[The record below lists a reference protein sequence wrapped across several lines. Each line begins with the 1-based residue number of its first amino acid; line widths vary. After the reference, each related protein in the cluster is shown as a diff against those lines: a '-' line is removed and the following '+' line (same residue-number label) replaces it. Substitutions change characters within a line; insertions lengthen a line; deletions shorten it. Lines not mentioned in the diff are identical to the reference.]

1 MRSFFRNNRKPHF
14 SLKGTAFLHHVKI
27 LIHFS
32 DHMLLLDRILFIGT
46 PSCLG
51 IMDHTDDSNK
61 SMNTSVQLLTN
72 EQWGRFSDIWFSYFL
87 LHELAL
93 SSQIE
98 DTNHS
103 TPWHSVPLS
112 TVSRPRE
119 QQKRNCR
126 HCRLLRYIA
135 NTYGERRWAGKTR
148 IPGSRLRRVK

>member
-1 MRSFFRNNRKPHF
+1 MTTRF
-14 SLKGTAFLHHVKI
+14 SDHMF
-27 LIHFS
+27 HFS
-32 DHMLLLDRILFIGT
+32 DHMFLHDRIW
-46 PSCLG
+46 LG

-98 DTNHS
+98 DTNQS

-126 HCRLLRYIA
+126 HCRLLRCIA
-135 NTYGERRWAGKTR
+135 NTFGERRWAGKTR